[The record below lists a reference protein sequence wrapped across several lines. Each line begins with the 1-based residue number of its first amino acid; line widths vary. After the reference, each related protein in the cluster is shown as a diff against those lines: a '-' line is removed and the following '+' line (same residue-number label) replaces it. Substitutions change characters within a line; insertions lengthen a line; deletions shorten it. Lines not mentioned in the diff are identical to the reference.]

1 MLKFRALALSRM
13 GMGSRVWP
21 WDICA
26 VYYAHCD
33 DTGGNWRPPTGTATT
48 PGYEKCRGGE
58 VVEVFSAGLVTWMFT
73 EDGTP

>member
-1 MLKFRALALSRM
+1 MLSFRALALTRI
-13 GMGSRVWP
+13 GDGAWR

-33 DTGGNWRPPTGTATT
+33 DTGGNWRPPTARATA

-73 EDGTP
+73 EEGTP